1 MEWRHFAGEDGENIL
16 AELGSS
22 REGLS
27 SSEVK
32 KRLIEYRDNRILPGS
47 SALWKTLKQRLS
59 SSFLYLLLTASALSF
74 FLDDTIEGILI
85 LVFIAINIGLET
97 YQEYHSA
104 RALRLLKRYLVVHTR
119 IRRGGKILKIESNQ
133 IVPGDIVLVEAGD
146 RLPADVRFLHAN
158 GLEVDESVL
167 TGESLT
173 VSKTAD
179 LLRVPPVEMH
189 EAMNVGFAGTVVTS
203 GWGEGVVFA
212 TGKETAFGDIA
223 TLTEETERE
232 LGTKELLGKYIFNN
246 KFLWLFAL
254 ANFFVYIV
262 RYSMLDWGPTYL
274 KEIKGASLTGGGFS
288 VLVLEF
294 AGI

>member
-47 SALWKTLKQRLS
+47 SALWKTLKQRRS
-59 SSFLYLLLTASALSF
+59 SSFLYLLLAASALSF

-119 IRRGGKILKIESNQ
+119 IRRGGKIL
-133 IVPGDIVLVEAGD
+133 
-146 RLPADVRFLHAN
+146 
-158 GLEVDESVL
+158 
-167 TGESLT
+167 
-173 VSKTAD
+173 
-179 LLRVPPVEMH
+179 
-189 EAMNVGFAGTVVTS
+189 
-203 GWGEGVVFA
+203 
-212 TGKETAFGDIA
+212 
-223 TLTEETERE
+223 
-232 LGTKELLGKYIFNN
+232 
-246 KFLWLFAL
+246 
-254 ANFFVYIV
+254 
-262 RYSMLDWGPTYL
+262 
-274 KEIKGASLTGGGFS
+274 
-288 VLVLEF
+288 
-294 AGI
+294 

>member
-59 SSFLYLLLTASALSF
+59 SSFLYLLLAASALSF

-119 IRRGGKILKIESNQ
+119 IRRGGKIL
-133 IVPGDIVLVEAGD
+133 
-146 RLPADVRFLHAN
+146 
-158 GLEVDESVL
+158 
-167 TGESLT
+167 
-173 VSKTAD
+173 
-179 LLRVPPVEMH
+179 
-189 EAMNVGFAGTVVTS
+189 
-203 GWGEGVVFA
+203 
-212 TGKETAFGDIA
+212 
-223 TLTEETERE
+223 
-232 LGTKELLGKYIFNN
+232 
-246 KFLWLFAL
+246 
-254 ANFFVYIV
+254 
-262 RYSMLDWGPTYL
+262 
-274 KEIKGASLTGGGFS
+274 
-288 VLVLEF
+288 
-294 AGI
+294 